1 MWLGKPGH
9 TQSTIA
15 VYHATFLWQL
25 SPSKKSKTL
34 IVSFLR
40 NWWPKNPTIW
50 LDKCTSQT
58 IILKFVNYVVEKISG
73 GINWSF
79 ILNYFWSSHSPRW
92 SKGTCSKSGQFWEWL
107 GKPGHTKP
115 KAVVTELQSKK
126 WYWCIPS
133 RYWWSKNP
141 AIWLDE
147 SILFYY
153 LPSRTLS
160 DMGFAQKNRE
170 L

>member
-1 MWLGKPGH
+1 M
-9 TQSTIA
+9 
-15 VYHATFLWQL
+15 
-25 SPSKKSKTL
+25 
-34 IVSFLR
+34 
-40 NWWPKNPTIW
+40 
-50 LDKCTSQT
+50 
-58 IILKFVNYVVEKISG
+58 EKISG

-92 SKGTCSKSGQFWEWL
+92 SKGTCSKSRQVCEWL

-141 AIWLDE
+141 VIWLDE
-147 SILFYY
+147 HFVLLLAKQNFVRYGICTEKQRIVRSFISCYFQQSNEWQNWWWQKVMLELMKTQENCVNFPPVLSPFYLFFGK
-153 LPSRTLS
+153 
-160 DMGFAQKNRE
+160 M
-170 L
+170 